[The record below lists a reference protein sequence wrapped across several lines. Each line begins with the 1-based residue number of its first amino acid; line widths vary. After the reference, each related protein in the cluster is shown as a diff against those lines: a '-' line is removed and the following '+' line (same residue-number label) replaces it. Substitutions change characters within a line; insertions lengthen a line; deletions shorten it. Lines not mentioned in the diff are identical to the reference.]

1 MKYQREELLKALQNP
16 KELKRLRNTTHHK
29 ADKNP
34 GDNDV
39 EKALADWLGRL
50 KLLHG
55 LPFNYL
61 VPDTKMLPEES
72 LRFFYFNTLWLDY
85 LQEGALSLGRSTSS
99 MKVHDQAFASDLDYL
114 SRWGMRK
121 QRSKVLGHLVHH
133 LHPDELKA
141 LNADPIPVNEK
152 VTGFLLRSGV
162 VSGWEGLQIE
172 AFHDKEQTQPATLL
186 RMDHLGPN
194 VLFCMYEGE
203 VKSFRIHEYPETL
216 HFGVDTPV
224 GASNDFTKSFR
235 YVVDVDGHAAGT
247 QVKDSIAPPVQINEY
262 ERQKGGRVV
271 KVNALAKAMQK
282 SLETSISYDGPFT
295 AAEFALEMVEGV
307 QAVNFQIEY

>member
-172 AFHDKEQTQPATLL
+172 AFHDLPRQRPLFLTAELGRALL
-186 RMDHLGPN
+186 DRLARLAAQFLAAVLDRLDALVELVRAHHRHGQRHDRGEHHDRGDRRPQEAGIGDEFGNVVHGPL
-194 VLFCMYEGE
+194 V
-203 VKSFRIHEYPETL
+203 S
-216 HFGVDTPV
+216 
-224 GASNDFTKSFR
+224 A
-235 YVVDVDGHAAGT
+235 
-247 QVKDSIAPPVQINEY
+247 
-262 ERQKGGRVV
+262 
-271 KVNALAKAMQK
+271 
-282 SLETSISYDGPFT
+282 
-295 AAEFALEMVEGV
+295 
-307 QAVNFQIEY
+307 